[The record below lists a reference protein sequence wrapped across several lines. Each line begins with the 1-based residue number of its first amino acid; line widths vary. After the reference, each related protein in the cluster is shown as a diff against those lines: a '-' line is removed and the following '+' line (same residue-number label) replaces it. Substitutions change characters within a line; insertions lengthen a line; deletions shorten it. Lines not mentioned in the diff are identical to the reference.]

1 MFWALMQVLS
11 IKNDFLTDDSPYIFF
26 GGLSFSNQYQTKTM
40 AAAAIKKFLHTF
52 HFTPSTCSNPSP
64 TRTFP
69 LSSIWVFQL
78 FFLQHA
84 EPFPLHSNLQFE
96 LRNGGKQLGHYSSL
110 VKPLQLLLRNPL
122 SGSTLL
128 ARLATLQPACINM
141 YPSFS
146 IDSCCGETGAVTKHL
161 LETIS
166 VRIIWFCW
174 RPCKA
179 ETAELQVAASAGNAW
194 PAHHL
199 QCTCRAT
206 SYHNIP
212 YHTKSYHT
220 MPYRRALY

>member
-1 MFWALMQVLS
+1 MVYNSFPNSNHLS
-11 IKNDFLTDDSPYIFF
+11 A
-26 GGLSFSNQYQTKTM
+26 

-52 HFTPSTCSNPSP
+52 HFTPPTCSNPSP

-69 LSSIWVFQL
+69 QFE

-84 EPFPLHSNLQFE
+84 GPFPLHSNLQFE

-110 VKPLQLLLRNPL
+110 VEPLELLLRNPL

-128 ARLATLQPACINM
+128 ARLATLQPTCINM

-179 ETAELQVAASAGNAW
+179 ETAELQVAASAGNA
-194 PAHHL
+194 
-199 QCTCRAT
+199 
-206 SYHNIP
+206 
-212 YHTKSYHT
+212 
-220 MPYRRALY
+220 

>member
-1 MFWALMQVLS
+1 MRGQFSFLMGFSMGSFYQFTCRVKRVKRYFEKSVFWDRLLA
-11 IKNDFLTDDSPYIFF
+11 T
-26 GGLSFSNQYQTKTM
+26 
-40 AAAAIKKFLHTF
+40 
-52 HFTPSTCSNPSP
+52 TPPWWS
-64 TRTFP
+64 
-69 LSSIWVFQL
+69 
-78 FFLQHA
+78 
-84 EPFPLHSNLQFE
+84 
-96 LRNGGKQLGHYSSL
+96 
-110 VKPLQLLLRNPL
+110 LLRNPL

-128 ARLATLQPACINM
+128 ARLATLQPTCVNM

-206 SYHNIP
+206 TYHNIP

>member
-1 MFWALMQVLS
+1 MVYNSFPNPNHCCCCNQE
-11 IKNDFLTDDSPYIFF
+11 IPPY
-26 GGLSFSNQYQTKTM
+26 
-40 AAAAIKKFLHTF
+40 
-52 HFTPSTCSNPSP
+52 
-64 TRTFP
+64 
-69 LSSIWVFQL
+69 V
-78 FFLQHA
+78 
-84 EPFPLHSNLQFE
+84 PLHSFHLLQSLPYSHLSTFLNLSFPACFFFSMRS
-96 LRNGGKQLGHYSSL
+96 LFHSIPTCNLSSATVGNSL
-110 VKPLQLLLRNPL
+110 ATTAPWWSLLRNPL

-128 ARLATLQPACINM
+128 ARLATLQPTCINM

-206 SYHNIP
+206 TYHIIP
-212 YHTKSYHT
+212 
-220 MPYRRALY
+220 